1 MSITFNRKTWIRL
14 AIIVL
19 ILAFSVFLFFIG
31 RQHTVLVD
39 NKTITVNGTEVKAL
53 QLVEVQI
60 NKLDALELAARDR
73 DKFEV
78 TGQTHEVKVVYT
90 DSNWE
95 EHVIT
100 RKFKIPLM
108 QDMVMI
114 LIPALVADEQADQSV
129 WLENYEPP
137 TYAMTAAPD
146 EDTVITDDL
155 AGLITE
161 F

>member
-14 AIIVL
+14 GAIVVIL
-19 ILAFSVFLFFIG
+19 IFSVFLFFIG

-78 TGQTHEVKVVYT
+78 TGQTHEVAVVYT

-95 EHVIT
+95 EHEIK

-114 LIPALVADEQADQSV
+114 LVPALVANPEAEQGV

-137 TYAMTAAPD
+137 TYAVTAAPA
-146 EDTVITDDL
+146 EETVVTDDL
-155 AGLITE
+155 AGLITDL
-161 F
+161 

>member
-1 MSITFNRKTWIRL
+1 MSIAFNRKTWIRL
-14 AIIVL
+14 AAIVV
-19 ILAFSVFLFFIG
+19 ILAFAVFLFLIG

-39 NKTITVNGTEVKAL
+39 NKTLTVNGTEVKAL
-53 QLVEVQI
+53 QLVEVQV

-78 TGQTHEVKVVYT
+78 TGQTHKVTVVYT

-95 EHVIT
+95 EHEIT
-100 RKFKIPLM
+100 RKFKVPLM

-114 LIPALVADEQADQSV
+114 LVPVLVADAQADQSL

-137 TYAMTAAPD
+137 TYAVTAAPAD
-146 EDTVITDDL
+146 ETVVTDDL
-155 AGLITE
+155 AGLVTAM
-161 F
+161 

>member
-1 MSITFNRKTWIRL
+1 MSITFNRTTWIRL
-14 AIIVL
+14 AAIVL

-108 QDMVMI
+108 QDMVMTMRRVCWWKKII
-114 LIPALVADEQADQSV
+114 LCTEALK
-129 WLENYEPP
+129 
-137 TYAMTAAPD
+137 
-146 EDTVITDDL
+146 TDL
-155 AGLITE
+155 SLHLIHLRE
-161 F
+161 MYCGNIRSEIL

>member
-1 MSITFNRKTWIRL
+1 MSITFNRTTWIRL
-14 AIIVL
+14 AAIVL

-53 QLVEVQI
+53 QLVEVQV

-114 LIPALVADEQADQSV
+114 LIPALVADAQADQSV

-146 EDTVITDDL
+146 EETVITDDL

-161 F
+161 L